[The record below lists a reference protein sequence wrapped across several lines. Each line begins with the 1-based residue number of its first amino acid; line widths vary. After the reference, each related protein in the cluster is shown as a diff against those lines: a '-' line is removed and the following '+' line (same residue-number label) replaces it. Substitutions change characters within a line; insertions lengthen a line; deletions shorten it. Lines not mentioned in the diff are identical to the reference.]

1 MAYRLLG
8 EVVPDL
14 AKINIIGVFFWA
26 AAQNWWVTA
35 DGGVICYTAI
45 LPKLWPTAL
54 GTDEGVRPPTNLVFK
69 HGAKIYSVGDPWKPS
84 GGRTNLL

>member
-1 MAYRLLG
+1 MWGLMAYRLLG

-26 AAQNWWVTA
+26 VAQNWWVTA
-35 DGGVICYTAI
+35 DGGVIYYTAI

-54 GTDEGVRPPTNLVFK
+54 GTDEGVRPPTGKSCTGPSNTDGS
-69 HGAKIYSVGDPWKPS
+69 HAK
-84 GGRTNLL
+84 